1 MEVIDT
7 QGLQSVL
14 FYSQWNH
21 NCSCISVVSHPIR
34 NSPNLIG
41 EPITFR
47 SVGDFPDPDALIPH
61 AFPWIL
67 AAGQP
72 YYDWFCGERDVAER
86 TVALWMRQPSSEVSI
101 QRMQFL
107 QCGSD
112 IAGGIIGLGGA
123 ELKKARTAN
132 INSFWATLDVHSRGA
147 LIERLSQSLQVFA
160 PVAEDEYY
168 ASKMGLTRSF
178 LGKGLAKVMLG
189 RCLDQGNALG
199 YSKFRA
205 DVQTENEP
213 SLRCCLS
220 VGFEIFYTGKSADG
234 ALRYHALRYERKTK

>member
-1 MEVIDT
+1 M
-7 QGLQSVL
+7 
-14 FYSQWNH
+14 
-21 NCSCISVVSHPIR
+21 
-34 NSPNLIG
+34 IG

-47 SVGDFPDPDALIPH
+47 SVVDFPDPDALIPH

-72 YYDWFCGERDVAER
+72 FYDWFCGERDVAER
-86 TVALWMRQPSSEVSI
+86 TVAMWMRQPSSEVSI
-101 QRMQFL
+101 QRVQFL

-112 IAGGIIGLGGA
+112 IAGGIIGLSGT
-123 ELKKARTAN
+123 ELKKARIADTG
-132 INSFWATLDVHSRGA
+132 SFWATLDVHSREA

-168 ASKMGLTRSF
+168 VSKMGLARSF
-178 LGKGLAKVMLG
+178 RGKGLGKVLLE
-189 RCLDQGNALG
+189 RHLDQGNALG

-213 SLRCCLS
+213 SLRSFLAI
-220 VGFEIFYTGKSADG
+220 GFEIFYTVQSADG
-234 ALRYHALRYERKTK
+234 ALKYHAMRYERKSK